1 MPSVDAAAASFFLVT
16 FCIPNILRA
25 GAVARGGVGKRERGG
40 VGKRERGDVGTAGDD

>member
-1 MPSVDAAAASFFLVT
+1 MPSVDAAAAAFFLVT
-16 FCIPNILRA
+16 FCNGNIFN